1 MQRSHQTDDAW
12 SKRLF
17 SGCRIKEG
25 DGLTNARSVREKVL
39 PGREGLERGD
49 VFSAEGSEGPWRG
62 RQEELL
68 DLARGIRELGAVGR
82 CTPHDKSVSEVI
94 RISPAGEG
102 QQRLR
107 RSTDRSVS
115 FPDRSFLSFFRSSF
129 LLSFCSFIQGRAGT
143 ADAEGRAL
151 SPWSLRFLRVLPERG
166 EDELRKHST
175 ATAGSTRGMSSRFPH
190 PNGAFQIIDRAI
202 EEHLQARTRRV
213 HRPGEDRNRVRAGL
227 QRCTGLRVRHLHREI
242 SCRGRCA
249 FG

>member
-82 CTPHDKSVSEVI
+82 CTPHDKDE
-94 RISPAGEG
+94 
-102 QQRLR
+102 
-107 RSTDRSVS
+107 
-115 FPDRSFLSFFRSSF
+115 
-129 LLSFCSFIQGRAGT
+129 QGR
-143 ADAEGRAL
+143 
-151 SPWSLRFLRVLPERG
+151 PMPRG
-166 EDELRKHST
+166 ELCLRGPSVFS
-175 ATAGSTRGMSSRFPH
+175 GY
-190 PNGAFQIIDRAI
+190 FQN
-202 EEHLQARTRRV
+202 EEKM
-213 HRPGEDRNRVRAGL
+213 N
-227 QRCTGLRVRHLHREI
+227 
-242 SCRGRCA
+242 
-249 FG
+249 